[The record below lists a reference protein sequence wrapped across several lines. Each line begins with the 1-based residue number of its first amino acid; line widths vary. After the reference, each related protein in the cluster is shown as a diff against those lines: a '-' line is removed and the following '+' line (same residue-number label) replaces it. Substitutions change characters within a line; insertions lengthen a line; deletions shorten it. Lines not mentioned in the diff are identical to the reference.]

1 MKTMGKEEYDFQII
15 ANLMAGRGE
24 AGKELERIKNFLEN
38 NGQSYRVTAIDT
50 PTPISKIPEDGRI
63 KIKKGVICIGGDGT
77 VSETVGYILNNKI
90 EAPIALIPTGTAN
103 IIAATLKL
111 ELKRDN
117 FGFLLRNEIKEID
130 IGVAEYQDEKDYF
143 LLGLGLGFEENF
155 LRLTKEKFKSK
166 LGAFSYIFA
175 ALSELL
181 SLKKIPLMIENSQ
194 IQIKTNVCLL
204 TVLNLQPV
212 ILAHFPLFKNKEI
225 KGSDGVLDLY
235 WVEYNGSIFGKSY
248 FQVFLGTLFFH
259 IFGRVNFGFVKK
271 ISGKEFSLES
281 PALVGTQIDG
291 ELRSKLPVRI
301 SLHSQKCRFLC

>member
-1 MKTMGKEEYDFQII
+1 MKVMAQEEYDFQII

-77 VSETVGYILNNKI
+77 VSETVGYVLNNKI
-90 EAPIALIPTGTAN
+90 KVPIALIPTGTAN
-103 IIAATLKL
+103 IIAATLGL
-111 ELKRDN
+111 ELKKDS
-117 FGFLLRNEIKEID
+117 FDFLLKNKLIEVD
-130 IGVAEYQDEKDYF
+130 IGVAEYQNEKDFF

-166 LGAFSYIFA
+166 IGIFSYIFA
-175 ALSELL
+175 AASELL
-181 SLKKIPLMIENSQ
+181 SLKKIPLVIENPE
-194 IQIKTNVCLL
+194 IQIKTEVCLL

-212 ILAHFPLFKNKEI
+212 ILAHFPLFKNREI
-225 KGSDGVLDLY
+225 KGIDGVLNIY
-235 WVEYNGSIFGKSY
+235 YVEYKGY
-248 FQVFLGTLFFH
+248 FQAFLGTLFFH
-259 IFGRVNFGFVKK
+259 IFGKKNLGLVKE

-281 PALVGTQIDG
+281 PALVPTQIDG
-291 ELRSKLPVRI
+291 ELRGNLPVRI
-301 SLHSQKCRFLC
+301 NLNPQKCIFLTS